1 MRLALANLFKFTRLI
16 VYSMGGKG
24 QYGRGYEPKGK
35 TSYRVCLMF
44 DQVVFFTGPQVQTW
58 ARIGGQVA
66 EKILQGE
73 KENQEDVID
82 IIDG

>member
-35 TSYRVCLMF
+35 TRSGVRLKM
-44 DQVVFFTGPQVQTW
+44 
-58 ARIGGQVA
+58 
-66 EKILQGE
+66 
-73 KENQEDVID
+73 
-82 IIDG
+82 